1 MQNLTTQGF
10 VLLDVDV
17 AALNNAGKSQSSNL
31 ENAVATKKIRKNG
44 RYHTYVSGQ
53 AWRYWWR
60 NTLQKQAEWSL
71 SPITR
76 DDKVA
81 FTAANPIK
89 FDDDDIFGYMK
100 ATKDVKLDE
109 KGQPVKDKKGNEVK
123 EDATVTRVSP
133 LKNSALISVASVQ
146 VEGDKNFS
154 VMSRHQGDPVPYS
167 KEEYSA
173 VMKGMFSLDLEM
185 VGTFA
190 SYNKTGFK
198 NLSQKLREEALASGA
213 TEIADPHLPTA
224 AGEAHKLVRL
234 EKRIRE
240 KRATDTIAALKFIN
254 GGAMQTNNMADV
266 TPKFIVLATMAS
278 GNHPFSHVATSFGQF
293 EQEFRLNVE
302 GLEEV
307 LNDYGTQF
315 RGKIFIGIRSGFL
328 SDEDVEKLE
337 SLAIRFGDESIFLG
351 PVNAAIDEYIEQLKT
366 QIP

>member
-10 VLLDVDV
+10 VLLDIDV
-17 AALNNAGKSQSSNL
+17 AALNNAGKSTNTNL

-44 RYHTYVSGQ
+44 RTYTYVSGQ

-60 NTLQKQAEWSL
+60 NTLQKQSAWSL

-76 DDKVA
+76 EEKVA
-81 FTAANPIK
+81 FTAADPIK

-100 ATKDVKLDE
+100 AAKEVKLDTN
-109 KGQPVKDKKGNEVK
+109 GQPVKNKKGEEVK

-133 LKNSALISVASVQ
+133 LKNSALVSVTSVSI
-146 VEGDKNFS
+146 EGDKNFS
-154 VMSRHQGDPVPYS
+154 VMSRHEGDPVPYS

-173 VMKGMFSLDLEM
+173 IMKGMFSLDLQM

-198 NLSQKLREEALASGA
+198 NLSEKLRKEALSAGAS
-213 TEIADPHLPTA
+213 EIADPHLPMA
-224 AGEAHKLVRL
+224 SGDAHKLVRL
-234 EKRIRE
+234 DQATRI
-240 KRATDTIAALKFIN
+240 KRATEAISALKFIN

-278 GNHPFSHVATSFGQF
+278 GNHPFSHIATSFGQF

-307 LNDYGTQF
+307 LEDYGKQF
-315 RGKIFIGIRSGFL
+315 QGKIFIGVRSGFL
-328 SDEDVEKLE
+328 SNDDYGKLE
-337 SLAIRFGDESIFLG
+337 SLASRFGDESIFLG
-351 PVNAAIDEYIEQLKT
+351 PVNAAIDEYVEQLKT